1 MPNIELEGQVKQGVE
16 KLRIYRMNLW
26 SEKKG
31 AEITK
36 LIGRGIQV

>member
-16 KLRIYRMNLW
+16 KLRIYHMNLW
-26 SEKKG
+26 SEKG

-36 LIGRGIQV
+36 LIGKGIRV